1 MKSIMVLNNSGHT
14 DADIET
20 HLFGEE
26 VESTEAEEGEGE
38 RWGGGSPGGGASLS
52 TITLI

>member
-26 VESTEAEEGEGE
+26 VESTEGAAKLNDKV
-38 RWGGGSPGGGASLS
+38 GSKSIMILV
-52 TITLI
+52 LN